1 MEYIEELAGAFHEDL
16 EIHGDSIEEIVYG
29 EAQSLKDLGRLP
41 AAIGE
46 IEAVL
51 EEGRFAEVTTFFD
64 QSSAAV
70 EVYEPGEERRFLER
84 AHFIFVKVR
93 DGRYGYFDSFMEAVG
108 WRAGDLRYW

>member
-1 MEYIEELAGAFHEDL
+1 MEYLEELAGTFHEDL

-64 QSSAAV
+64 QWAAV

-108 WRAGDLRYW
+108 WRAGDLRHWG